1 MFSGEPLSS
10 NRVLPSAMLALVL
23 FAVQATVIRFAP
35 SEMAVRIVLPLTV
48 ALVPVALWPHRGR
61 VGVWIIFVGL
71 LANLSAIVANGGLMP
86 IEQSTVVEAIGVE
99 RAAEYEVGAWMQ
111 GSKDVL
117 VLDGQGRLTALG
129 DSIVIRAGSS
139 GAAASPG
146 DIVVFAGVL
155 VLAGEFSLAWH
166 RRQRPADAR
175 VGSVTRA
182 DGSATTPT

>member
-1 MFSGEPLSS
+1 
-10 NRVLPSAMLALVL
+10 VL
-23 FAVQATVIRFAP
+23 FAVQAATIRFAP
-35 SEMAVRIVLPLTV
+35 SEVAVRIVLPVTV

-61 VGVWIIFVGL
+61 LGVWIIFVGL
-71 LANLSAIVANGGLMP
+71 VANFCAIVANGGLMP
-86 IEQSTVVEAIGVE
+86 IERETVVEAIGVE
-99 RAAEYEVGAWMQ
+99 RAAEYEPGAWIR

-117 VLDGQGRLTALG
+117 VSEGQGRLTALG
-129 DSIVIRAGSS
+129 DGIVIRAGSG

-146 DIVVFAGVL
+146 DIVVFAGLL